1 VDVREAELIL
11 NGERVGGT
19 RKIEARGAPARIQW
33 RRRVPVAR
41 DGWLIVIV
49 RGSEALTRVLP
60 DTKATPFAFTN
71 PVFLDVDGDGKM
83 TPYLAPAL
91 RELAHRS
98 LFLIEG

>member
-1 VDVREAELIL
+1 
-11 NGERVGGT
+11 VGGT

-83 TPYLAPAL
+83 TPYLGNPDVVDAAAPL
-91 RELAHRS
+91 PSVHHEH
-98 LFLIEG
+98 EHP